1 MFFYDMNLR
10 GDCSLYEYLY
20 RCIRHDI
27 AHGTIAPGEKLPSK
41 RNLAKHLGVS
51 LITVEAAYQQLAA
64 EGYIRSR
71 ERCGYYA
78 SDLAPAERVQQTSNE
93 GLEET
98 PLGLTPNASGALC
111 EANDNGGPHAN
122 AQANSRPGYQESQG
136 RPHAAARFSSADAS
150 RNCEL
155 RPASSRPSPTSNVAG
170 ANGGNVFGAKANG
183 GNPIIGKSTSSPAP
197 SLLANFTHSTLATEL
212 FPYATWAK
220 TMRKTLSDES
230 AATLAEASSA
240 AGSPQLRQAIADH
253 LREYRGMHVDA
264 RQIVVGAGSQTLY
277 QLVVQLLG
285 RNRTFAVE
293 TPGYPLLARMY
304 QQQNV
309 QIAHVSLDAGGIA
322 MEQLAHSGA
331 SVAHIMPSHQFPTGI
346 VTTASRRRE
355 LLNWAREGD
364 RYLIED
370 DYDAEFRMAGR
381 PIPPL
386 FSIDAA
392 ERVLYLN
399 SFAKSLGTAFRMA
412 YLVLPPRLAQQ
423 FHAQL
428 GFYANTVSPLDQLA
442 LARFIKSGSYER
454 HVNRLRTRAR
464 KTQDAL
470 VGALR
475 EHFGSSISFAG
486 LNNGLHFIMQLESRQ
501 SEAALTTAA
510 LKHGI
515 RIAPLSQFDES
526 GNTGATNVTSSDNT
540 DPVAAAQFILRSDA
554 TDAESAETIAAALA
568 NAWS

>member
-10 GDCSLYEYLY
+10 GNCSLYEYLY

-93 GLEET
+93 RLGTTHLGEES
-98 PLGLTPNASGALC
+98 GASGSLQD
-111 EANDNGGPHAN
+111 ANDRGNAHVAGRSSAQIGAQAPRSLPHATDG
-122 AQANSRPGYQESQG
+122 AEA
-136 RPHAAARFSSADAS
+136 ADAA
-150 RNCEL
+150 L
-155 RPASSRPSPTSNVAG
+155 DT
-170 ANGGNVFGAKANG
+170 
-183 GNPIIGKSTSSPAP
+183 AP
-197 SLLANFTHSTLATEL
+197 SLLADFTHSTLATEL

-220 TMRKTLSDES
+220 AVRKTLSDES

-253 LREYRGMHVDA
+253 LREYRGMHVSTQ
-264 RQIVVGAGSQTLY
+264 QIVIGAGAQTLY

-309 QIAHVSLDAGGIA
+309 QIAHVPLDEGGIA

-331 SVAHIMPSHQFPTGI
+331 SVTHITPSHQFPTGI

-399 SFAKSLGTAFRMA
+399 SFAKSLGAAFRMA

-442 LARFIKSGSYER
+442 LARFIESGSYER

-475 EHFGSSISFAG
+475 EHLGSSVSFTE
-486 LNNGLHFIMQLESRQ
+486 LNNGLHFIIQLESKQ
-501 SEAALTTAA
+501 SEAALANAA
-510 LKHGI
+510 LEHGI

-526 GNTGATNVTSSDNT
+526 GSTGTANVPSSGNTT
-540 DPVAAAQFILRSDA
+540 PAAPRPQFILRSDA
-554 TDAESAETIAAALA
+554 IDAESAETIAAALA
-568 NAWS
+568 NAWA